1 MEQRHLGSQGLVVSA
16 LGLGCM
22 SMSGSYGGADDDESA
37 ATLRRAFDLGVTFFD
52 TANAYG
58 LGHNERLVG
67 QVLAEHRDAVVLATK
82 FGIAGRKDGRMLVD
96 GRPEYARQCCDESLE
111 RLGVDTIDLYYL
123 HRVDK
128 TVPIEDTVGAM
139 AGLVAAGKVR
149 YLGLSEASASTIRR
163 AHEVHPITA
172 LQSEWSLFNRDPER
186 TVLPT
191 LRELGIGFVPF
202 SPLGRGFL
210 TGDVTTPDFG
220 ADDMRRNNPRLQGD
234 NFTRNLELVGR
245 LHDLAAAKGCTPGQ
259 LALAWLVDRGDDV
272 VPIPGTK
279 RRRYLEENVAALD
292 VDLTSAD
299 VALLDELLPVG
310 SAVGPRY
317 EDMSHIDS

>member
-96 GRPEYARQCCDESLE
+96 GRPEYARKCCDESLQ

-210 TGDVTTPDFG
+210 TGEVTSPDFG

-279 RRRYLEENVAALD
+279 RRRYLEENVAALG
-292 VDLTSAD
+292 VKLTAED
-299 VALLDELLPVG
+299 TAQLDEALPVG

>member
-22 SMSGSYGGADDDESA
+22 SMSGSYGGADDDESTT
-37 ATLRRAFDLGVTFFD
+37 TLRRAFDLGVTFFD

-96 GRPEYARQCCDESLE
+96 GRPEYARQCCDESLQ

-210 TGDVTTPDFG
+210 TGEVTSPDFG

-245 LHDLAAAKGCTPGQ
+245 LHDLAAPKQCTPGQ

-292 VDLTSAD
+292 VELTATD

-310 SAVGPRY
+310 SAIGPRY